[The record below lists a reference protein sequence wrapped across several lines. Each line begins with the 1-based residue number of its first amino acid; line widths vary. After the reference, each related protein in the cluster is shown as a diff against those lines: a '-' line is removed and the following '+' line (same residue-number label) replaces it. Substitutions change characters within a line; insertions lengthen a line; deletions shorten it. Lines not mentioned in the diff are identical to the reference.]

1 MRVPGTMTI
10 VATERLLADLTGQA
24 TDMILTVP
32 THGRHHLAGGESA
45 MVQFLATWAQ
55 RQRVPTVSTFA
66 RGAADQQVADL
77 AGQLHGLAVALV
89 ADEVRSLDGQPIR
102 DRLFNLALDRLRIV
116 QGARPSSASRG
127 PQFELMCADHLG
139 LSAPSL
145 LYACDPDGVARLR
158 DARAFRD
165 LAVQIMAAT
174 VPTALEAMLP
184 RDTRSTLASALY
196 ELFRNTEEHARLD
209 ERGNQ
214 LRRSLRGIHAR
225 RHAIEPGTMA
235 EIVGNFEPLAN
246 WARQLPRPRAD
257 SRDAQMLELSVFDS
271 GPGFAA
277 RWSGRPLDLIE
288 PPEELAA
295 IVNCFSKHGSSKARS
310 AAGLG
315 LCNLVDLLRAKG
327 GFLRLRTGRR
337 SLYAD
342 LSRERGRAYGE
353 PPDLRAWTTG
363 AGEPARVAGTLVTLL
378 LPLAPEA

>member
-1 MRVPGTMTI
+1 MTI
-10 VATERLLADLTGQA
+10 VATERLLADLAGQA

-66 RGAADQQVADL
+66 RGAADRQVADL

-89 ADEVRSLDGQPIR
+89 ADEVRGVDGQPIR
-102 DRLFNLALDRLRIV
+102 DRLFELAIDRLRMV
-116 QGARPSSASRG
+116 QGARPSIASRG

-145 LYACDPDGVARLR
+145 LYALDLDGVARLR

-174 VPTALEAMLP
+174 VPGTLEAMLP
-184 RDTRSTLASALY
+184 RDIRSTLASALY

-209 ERGNQ
+209 DRGNQ

-225 RHAIEPGTMA
+225 RHAIEPATLA
-235 EIVGNFEPLAN
+235 EIVGSFEPLAE
-246 WARQLPRPRAD
+246 WARRLPRPRPD

-288 PPEELAA
+288 PPEELDA

-342 LSRERGRAYGE
+342 LSRERDRAYGD

-363 AGEPARVAGTLVTLL
+363 AGYPARVAGTLVTLL

>member
-66 RGAADQQVADL
+66 RGAADRQVADL

-89 ADEVRSLDGQPIR
+89 ADEVRGVDGQPIR
-102 DRLFNLALDRLRIV
+102 DRLFELAMDRMRIV
-116 QGARPSSASRG
+116 QGARPSIASRG

-145 LYACDPDGVARLR
+145 LYALDPDGVARLR
-158 DARAFRD
+158 DAQAFRD

-174 VPTALEAMLP
+174 VPGTLEAMLP

-209 ERGNQ
+209 DRGNQ

-225 RHAIEPGTMA
+225 RHAIEPGTLA

-246 WARQLPRPRAD
+246 WARRLPRPRED

-288 PPEELAA
+288 PQEELDA

-342 LSRERGRAYGE
+342 LSHERDRAYGD

-363 AGEPARVAGTLVTLL
+363 AGDPARVAGTLLTLL

>member
-1 MRVPGTMTI
+1 MTI
-10 VATERLLADLTGQA
+10 VATERLLADLAGQA

-66 RGAADQQVADL
+66 RGAADRQVADL

-89 ADEVRSLDGQPIR
+89 ADEVRGVDGQPIR
-102 DRLFNLALDRLRIV
+102 DRLFELAIDRLRIV
-116 QGARPSSASRG
+116 QGARPSIASRG

-145 LYACDPDGVARLR
+145 LYALDLDGVARLR

-174 VPTALEAMLP
+174 VPGTLEAMLP
-184 RDTRSTLASALY
+184 RDIRSTLASALY

-209 ERGNQ
+209 DRGNQ

-225 RHAIEPGTMA
+225 RHAIEPATLA
-235 EIVGNFEPLAN
+235 DIVGSFEPLAE
-246 WARQLPRPRAD
+246 WARRLPRPRAD

-288 PPEELAA
+288 PPEELDA
-295 IVNCFSKHGSSKARS
+295 IVNCFSKRGSSKARS

-342 LSRERGRAYGE
+342 LSRERDRAYGD

-363 AGEPARVAGTLVTLL
+363 AGDPARVAGTLVTLL